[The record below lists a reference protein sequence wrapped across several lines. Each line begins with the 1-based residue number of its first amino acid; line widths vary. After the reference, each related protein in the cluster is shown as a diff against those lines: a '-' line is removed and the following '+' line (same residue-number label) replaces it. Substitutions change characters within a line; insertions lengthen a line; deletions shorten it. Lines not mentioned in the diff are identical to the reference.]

1 MGYPE
6 DPVTQSSFK
15 ENDITFTILYIW
27 IIFLLFWFV
36 LPLCELFVGFVK
48 WNTYFID
55 SELQLDFQTQITE
68 LDNKMK
74 DLLFLQKKQ
83 YYELNEDILGLHKKE
98 IKIIGDKIQTL
109 EKKIDW
115 DLLVAITEI
124 IEQENKK
131 NREF

>member
-1 MGYPE
+1 
-6 DPVTQSSFK
+6 
-15 ENDITFTILYIW
+15 
-27 IIFLLFWFV
+27 
-36 LPLCELFVGFVK
+36 
-48 WNTYFID
+48 
-55 SELQLDFQTQITE
+55 
-68 LDNKMK
+68 MK

>member
-6 DPVTQSSFK
+6 DPVTQSSIK
-15 ENDITFTILYIW
+15 ENEIIFTMLYIW

-109 EKKIDW
+109 EQKIDW

>member
-6 DPVTQSSFK
+6 DPVTQSSIK
-15 ENDITFTILYIW
+15 ENEIIFTMLYIW